1 MRGRPSRS
9 LIFGSHPSSSFAF
22 VIFGFLWRGSSGVF
36 STIAISTSGLI
47 SCGSHNKAF
56 KFPCFLN
63 LHLIYVPWCDVWTQ
77 KACRINCFWVKELDK
92 MIFLCRVTL
101 VLQLFYNL
109 LLMSACDFQTKGSE
123 GEKTKRKP
131 TSLTV
136 SASSSIVN
144 SPKRQKN

>member
-9 LIFGSHPSSSFAF
+9 LTFGSHPSSSFAF

-36 STIAISTSGLI
+36 STIEISTAGLI
-47 SCGSHNKAF
+47 SCGSHNKAL

-63 LHLIYVPWCDVWTQ
+63 LYLVYVSWCDVWTQ
-77 KACRINCFWVKELDK
+77 KACRIFCFQVKKSNK
-92 MIFLCRVTL
+92 MIFPCRVML
-101 VLQLFYNL
+101 VLQLFYSL
-109 LLMSACDFQTKGSE
+109 LHVFPCDFQAKGKRGRE
-123 GEKTKRKP
+123 ERKRKP

-144 SPKRQKN
+144 SP